1 MFGGLL
7 RTCCVTGKSDERP
20 HLRPVPSEG
29 HDAAAEAPGLSF
41 SERWD
46 QRIRE
51 HGHQVFL
58 SVLAL
63 GQRPDQAREIVQAT
77 WTRLMEQDRAGNV
90 RPGSVLGLAI
100 TQARF
105 LALDARRR
113 DARGVGNVD
122 VDADDGVEIAAPEPS
137 PEEIVFSRDELERVR
152 LALADC
158 SASTQKIF
166 RLAYTPPPR
175 KQAEIAAELG
185 LSVQR
190 VRQVLSE
197 TRGRLRQA
205 FRGEIR

>member
-1 MFGGLL
+1 MFGDLL
-7 RTCCVTGKSDERP
+7 RTCFVTGMGDERP
-20 HLRPVPSEG
+20 HLRPVPEQG
-29 HDAAAEAPGLSF
+29 EEPDADTAGLDF

-46 QRIRE
+46 RQIRE

-58 SVLAL
+58 SVLAM
-63 GQRPDQAREIVQAT
+63 GHRPDRAREIVQAT

-113 DARGVGNVD
+113 DARDVTNVD
-122 VDADDGVEIAAPEPS
+122 VDDGVDIAAPTAS
-137 PEEIVFSRDELERVR
+137 PEEVVLSRDELERVR
-152 LALADC
+152 VALADC
-158 SASTQKIF
+158 SASAQKVF

-175 KQAEIAAELG
+175 GQKEIAAELG

-205 FRGEIR
+205 FRGEVR